1 MALLICKI
9 LGSWF
14 VLSAIAA
21 YTWARCTA
29 VGRCLAV
36 NEMMV
41 VVSPREKTENTIAE
55 PLTARTL

>member
-14 VLSAIAA
+14 VFSVIGS

-36 NEMMV
+36 NEMLV
-41 VVSPREKTENTIAE
+41 VVTPKQSPADKA
-55 PLTARTL
+55 PLAARAL